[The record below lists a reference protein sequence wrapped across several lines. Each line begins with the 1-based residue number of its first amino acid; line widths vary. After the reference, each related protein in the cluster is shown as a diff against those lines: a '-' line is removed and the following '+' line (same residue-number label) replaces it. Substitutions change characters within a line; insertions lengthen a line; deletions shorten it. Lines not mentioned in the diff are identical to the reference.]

1 MRSRPICYGFPMCP
15 IQISPKSCHV
25 LPLLQVAKEKQWTW
39 KGLDGYLGRQITT
52 GHGHDRRLVRL
63 VHAAL
68 VTFKCPA
75 GRQKDRPTPAGTGC
89 D

>member
-1 MRSRPICYGFPMCP
+1 MF
-15 IQISPKSCHV
+15 CHV

-52 GHGHDRRLVRL
+52 GHGHDRRSVRL